1 MTITV
6 HYFAGIREDLGTSA
20 EQLALPDN
28 VATVGQL
35 LAWLTTRHGAAG
47 VRVLGQGRVLMAVN
61 QQVARADAPVAD
73 GDEVAF
79 FPPVTGG

>member
-1 MTITV
+1 MPIAIR
-6 HYFAGIREDLGTSA
+6 YFASIREDLGTA
-20 EQLALPDN
+20 DEQVQLPAD

-35 LAWLTTRHGAAG
+35 LTWLTAHHGTAG
-47 VRVLGQGRVLMAVN
+47 ARVLGQGRVLMAVN
-61 QQVARADAPVAD
+61 QQVARADTPVAD